1 MAHVLARIS
10 GVSIGALKERLEAD
24 ASQHAKQGLILE
36 HIWHDEESDKDV
48 LFLFR
53 STDLD
58 HARQFIEQTH
68 TEALQHD
75 PDANLPHMTY
85 LIEK

>member
-1 MAHVLARIS
+1 MGHLLARIS
-10 GVSIGALKERLEAD
+10 GVNIGELKKRLDAD
-24 ASQHAKQGLILE
+24 AVLHGEHGLILE
-36 HIWHDEESDKDV
+36 HIWHDEDSEEDV
-48 LFLFR
+48 IFLFR

-68 TEALQHD
+68 AEALHHD

>member
-1 MAHVLARIS
+1 MSHVLARIS
-10 GVSIGALKERLEAD
+10 GVKIDALKQRLEAD
-24 ASQHAKQGLILE
+24 AALHAEQGLTLE
-36 HIWHDEESDKDV
+36 HIWHDEDSEEDV

-53 STDLD
+53 SKDLD
-58 HARQFIEQTH
+58 VARQFIEQTH
-68 TEALQHD
+68 TEALKGD

>member
-1 MAHVLARIS
+1 MSHVLARIS
-10 GVSIGALKERLEAD
+10 GVNIDALKQRLEAD
-24 ASQHAKQGLILE
+24 AALHAKQGLTLE
-36 HIWHDEESDKDV
+36 HIWHDEDSEEDV
-48 LFLFR
+48 LFVFR

-58 HARQFIEQTH
+58 VARQFIEQNH
-68 TEALQHD
+68 TEALKQD